1 MSEHYYEYDFKLIFN
16 IEEESAGVIYAFFD
30 IINFVNWGRK
40 KQCMH
45 LIQWIKK

>member
-16 IEEESAGVIYAFFD
+16 IEEESDSVIIYTFRG

-45 LIQWIKK
+45 LIQ

>member
-1 MSEHYYEYDFKLIFN
+1 MSTLYYEYDFKLIYN
-16 IEEESAGVIYAFFD
+16 IEEEIASVIYVFFS

-45 LIQWIKK
+45 LIQ